1 MADGPSPLLLS
12 LLAPIYLIHQS
23 PTHLAITPSLQS
35 QHPRN
40 PSLFIHPSTIH
51 HHRQLHPSTLSI
63 HPSTH
68 PSAGPDSRC
77 RLVIPPRSYE
87 YCALLLARAIAK
99 RQLDSLNH
107 RNYLSNQVKRK
118 TPSSLPFHE
127 KVRRFFS
134 LPPVHACVRYL
145 DYSASSQPRI
155 SHQSAVSRWAHI
167 INDPPCLRA
176 IK

>member
-40 PSLFIHPSTIH
+40 PSFSSIH
-51 HHRQLHPSTLSI
+51 LPSTLSI

-68 PSAGPDSRC
+68 PSVGPDSRC

-118 TPSSLPFHE
+118 TPSCLPFHE
-127 KVRRFFS
+127 KVRRFLS
-134 LPPVHACVRYL
+134 LPPIHACVRYL
-145 DYSASSQPRI
+145 DYSASSQP
-155 SHQSAVSRWAHI
+155 
-167 INDPPCLRA
+167 
-176 IK
+176 